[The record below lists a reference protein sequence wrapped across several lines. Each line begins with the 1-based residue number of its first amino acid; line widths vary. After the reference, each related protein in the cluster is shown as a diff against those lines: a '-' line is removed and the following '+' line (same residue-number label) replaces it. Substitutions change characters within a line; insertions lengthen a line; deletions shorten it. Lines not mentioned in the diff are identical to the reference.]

1 MVAPTTAAS
10 PAATPAAA
18 PTAADDPTA
27 LGKASLVNNFDTFLS
42 LLTTQLKNQDPLSP
56 MDSTQFT
63 QQLVQM
69 SGVEQQLLTNDL
81 LKQISSNTG
90 TGVSTAVG
98 LIGKQVKA
106 VSDNAQLANGQA
118 AWTYN
123 LPADAANVTVEI
135 DDANG
140 NSFHAETLSGA
151 QLKAGDHDFT
161 WNGKDMTGTA
171 APDGVYTLKLTATDA
186 SGAPIA
192 TTNYVQGVVT
202 SVEQSNG
209 TTLISVGPTKVDWST
224 VKSITEAGASPTSGS
239 TAAGGS

>member
-1 MVAPTTAAS
+1 MVAATNSAA
-10 PAATPAAA
+10 PAAA
-18 PTAADDPTA
+18 ASASSSDVTA
-27 LGKASLVNNFDTFLS
+27 LGKASLVQNFDTFLK

-90 TGVSTAVG
+90 AGVSTAVG

-106 VSDNAQLANGQA
+106 VSGNAQLANGQA
-118 AWTYN
+118 AWSYN
-123 LPADAANVTVEI
+123 LPADAASVTLEVV
-135 DDANG
+135 DSKG
-140 NSFHAETLSGA
+140 TMYHAENLSGA

-161 WNGKDMTGTA
+161 WNGKDMTGTK
-171 APDGVYTLKLTATDA
+171 APDGVYTLRLTAKDA
-186 SGAPIA
+186 SGTNIA
-192 TTNYVQGVVT
+192 TTTYVQGVVS

-209 TTLISVGPTKVDWST
+209 STLISVGPTKVDWST
-224 VKSITEAGASPTSGS
+224 VKSITQASSSTSPPSTS
-239 TAAGGS
+239 TAPAGS